1 MRATT
6 IIFCTGY
13 SKPRSFLPPS
23 CPAPSKAAY
32 RLIVAPEWPTIAHMG
47 HIRFWDG
54 AIGPTA
60 EMQAMWYLAYLEGR
74 MKQLPKSEAHYS
86 LLSPEGGYMSHGVD
100 YSAYMATLAEDIGAK
115 PNPYISPFPTSLWP
129 LHFSASAGNG
139 KTTARGWAQ
148 YNTTPVHEYEGLDFE
163 KLAYIAPGSPPPISA
178 TSISTTVTPL
188 TIDGDSTPRH
198 LLTDN
203 DRRRMCEYHGS
214 YLGN

>member
-1 MRATT
+1 
-6 IIFCTGY
+6 
-13 SKPRSFLPPS
+13 
-23 CPAPSKAAY
+23 
-32 RLIVAPEWPTIAHMG
+32 
-47 HIRFWDG
+47 
-54 AIGPTA
+54 
-60 EMQAMWYLAYLEGR
+60 
-74 MKQLPKSEAHYS
+74 
-86 LLSPEGGYMSHGVD
+86 MSHGVD

-148 YNTTPVHEYEGLDFE
+148 YNTAPVHEYEGLDFE
-163 KLAYIAPGSPPPISA
+163 KLAYISA